1 MTGRR
6 KAPGQ
11 AVPRPLLL
19 LYRFL
24 LALALML
31 GVLILGGSLYA
42 VFRGSGGAGSQAA
55 AGNRTGP
62 EETEEP
68 GTDIFTGIGRLRIPL
83 AAPGNGDT
91 GGTGSE
97 RAALVLSIVFPYP
110 VRDRAFTEELNS
122 RAGDFRRIA
131 REYFSARSADELRAT
146 DEKNMKADLLHA
158 YNAVLRLGKI
168 ETLYFNDLLF
178 FE

>member
-1 MTGRR
+1 MRVRR
-6 KAPGQ
+6 PSPGQ
-11 AVPRPLLL
+11 AVPRPLLI
-19 LYRFL
+19 LYRCL
-24 LALALML
+24 LALALVM

-42 VFRGSGGAGSQAA
+42 VFRGQAA

-62 EETEEP
+62 GETADP
-68 GTDIFTGIGRLRIPL
+68 GEDIFTAIGRLRIPL
-83 AAPGNGDT
+83 AAPGNT

-122 RAGDFRRIA
+122 RVEDFRRIA
-131 REYFSARSADELRAT
+131 REYFSARSADELRTT
-146 DEKNMKADLLHA
+146 DEKNMKADLLQA

-168 ETLYFNDLLF
+168 ETLYFNDLLL